1 MKVQCQ
7 VSLGELVDKITIL
20 LIKKEKIV
28 DENKLILVNEELSV
42 LSTTLESLSLDEIGT
57 YLENLKTVNSELWI
71 IEDLIRE
78 KERVKLFDKEFIE
91 LARKVYITNDKR
103 FEIKNKINEKF
114 GSSIKEVKSYKSY

>member
-1 MKVQCQ
+1 VKVQCQ

-57 YLENLKTVNSELWI
+57 YLENLKTVNSELWV

>member
-20 LIKKEKIV
+20 MIKSDKVSDQEKL
-28 DENKLILVNEELSV
+28 KLVGLELQTLQATL
-42 LSTTLESLSLDEIGT
+42 LSLKLNGIEPHIESLKKV
-57 YLENLKTVNSELWI
+57 NLQLWD

-78 KERVKLFDKEFIE
+78 KERSKKFDEDFIE

-103 FEIKNKINEKF
+103 FELKNKINDVY
-114 GSSIKEVKSYKSY
+114 GSSIKEVKSYKPY

>member
-57 YLENLKTVNSELWI
+57 YLENLKTVNSELWV

-103 FEIKNKINEKF
+103 FEIKNRINEKF

>member
-1 MKVQCQ
+1 VKVQCQ

-57 YLENLKTVNSELWI
+57 YLENLKTVNSELWV

-103 FEIKNKINEKF
+103 FEIKNRINEKF

>member
-1 MKVQCQ
+1 VKVQCQ

-103 FEIKNKINEKF
+103 FEIKNRINEKF

>member
-57 YLENLKTVNSELWI
+57 YLENLKTVNSELWV